1 MRTEPEDVAT
11 VMTSPSRLWTVP
23 RIVCGVAGAVGGE
36 EVVDGVGGDDLWLQA
51 WRENAAASNAET
63 MAHRRCLLYLFTS
76 LNSDFA
82 FQVGMESSFMRAL
95 SGASALPTQ
104 SRFRV
109 HARDIARAWPP
120 IYWTMVPVDTL
131 VSVPADRDRRRHSH
145 EVC

>member
-82 FQVGMESSFMRAL
+82 FQVGMESSFM
-95 SGASALPTQ
+95 SSCVVWGV
-104 SRFRV
+104 RF
-109 HARDIARAWPP
+109 
-120 IYWTMVPVDTL
+120 
-131 VSVPADRDRRRHSH
+131 ADAITFPRPCTRYSPRMA
-145 EVC
+145 